1 MFSKQDNLEK
11 ELHKAES
18 ETISSIIDK
27 SMSVSG
33 EISFKGKTRVD
44 GTVNGDMEGEHLV
57 LSESGSI
64 TGDIRVSSFVCHGS
78 ITGNIK
84 ANLVNARKGCYIH
97 GSLEAVSLSVEPGAA
112 IDGEVRAASKE
123 KEHVPQTP
131 QDTNNGSDPIS

>member
-1 MFSKQDNLEK
+1 MFNKQDDLEK
-11 ELHKAES
+11 ELQKAES

-33 EISFKGKTRVD
+33 EINFKGKTRVD
-44 GTVNGDMEGEHLV
+44 GTVTGDIEGEHLV

-64 TGDIRVSSFVCHGS
+64 TGDVRVSSFVCHGS

-84 ANLVNARKGCYIH
+84 ASLVNARKGCYIH

-123 KEHVPQTP
+123 KEHVPQTS
-131 QDTNNGSDPIS
+131 QDTHNGSDPNS